1 MSEPI
6 SVFIWHWYDEKDKI
20 DAVFSLGDALTELVL
35 SPEDKALTIPGC
47 PFCELVNKY
56 FSAEEVILE
65 KCRPEIGSELVASIN
80 ELSKLIENLSDQEA
94 QCFSGEIFWLPVWDK
109 ISSHAQQILEL
120 LDWEILS
127 ESRIELQV

>member
-47 PFCELVNKY
+47 PFCNSSDT
-56 FSAEEVILE
+56 FSAIQTVL
-65 KCRPEIGSELVASIN
+65 KTQWYG
-80 ELSKLIENLSDQEA
+80 
-94 QCFSGEIFWLPVWDK
+94 
-109 ISSHAQQILEL
+109 
-120 LDWEILS
+120 
-127 ESRIELQV
+127 